1 MKSADD
7 IGAKVDS
14 SVNELKIIHD
24 LIEIHA
30 DFADTAAFCEQ
41 YDFPLDHCGNTII
54 VAAKKPPGEYCACI
68 VGGSERL
75 DVNHTVK
82 RLK

>member
-30 DFADTAAFCEQ
+30 DFAVTTGFALHMRAQGIVNLLLEIVDWTDAVVVRNNS
-41 YDFPLDHCGNTII
+41 PLS
-54 VAAKKPPGEYCACI
+54 V
-68 VGGSERL
+68 
-75 DVNHTVK
+75 
-82 RLK
+82 